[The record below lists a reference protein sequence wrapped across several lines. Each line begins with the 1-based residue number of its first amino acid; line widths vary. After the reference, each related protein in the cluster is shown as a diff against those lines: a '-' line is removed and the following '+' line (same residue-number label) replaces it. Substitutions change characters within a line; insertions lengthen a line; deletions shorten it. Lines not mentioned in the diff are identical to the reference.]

1 MSTRTDRMSDLIR
14 DEVSRL
20 ILRELRDPRIGFVT
34 ITGASVSPDLHNVRV
49 FVSVL
54 GTAEARDASLE
65 ALNSAAGFVQRS
77 LFKNLRLRHSPAIVF
92 EHDDSM
98 ERGERIERVLREIHE
113 SEGSGSEPGGE
124 GPDQGAE

>member
-54 GTAEARDASLE
+54 GTPEAREASLQ

-77 LFKNLRLRHSPAIVF
+77 LFKNLRLRHSPAVVF
-92 EHDDSM
+92 ALDDSM

-113 SEGSGSEPGGE
+113 SEGHDPG
-124 GPDQGAE
+124 QGGAGQDGGA